1 MLRRSDSGAGDVLFA
16 RGSLPAG
23 VWIIKEGWIEL
34 VLDARRRE
42 GVIGMMGPRQCVG
55 EIPLIL
61 EVPAPYS
68 AIAATDVSSLF
79 MPAKEFTRF
88 LRKNPTFALRWTS
101 KLAGRV
107 ARSQGRVVQLLAP
120 TLKERVARLLLHESY
135 DGVFP
140 FAQET
145 CAAMLGASRS
155 PVNQVLKAFERQHVI
170 RLRYGRIEICD
181 ERGLSTL
188 ARDGG

>member
-1 MLRRSDSGAGDVLFA
+1 
-16 RGSLPAG
+16 
-23 VWIIKEGWIEL
+23 
-34 VLDARRRE
+34 
-42 GVIGMMGPRQCVG
+42 VG

-61 EVPAPYS
+61 EVPTPYS
-68 AIAATDVSSLF
+68 AIAGHRRQLSVHAG
-79 MPAKEFTRF
+79 EGFTRF
-88 LRKNPTFALRWTS
+88 LRKNATFALRWTS

-120 TLKERVARLLLHESY
+120 TLKERVARLLLHESH

-155 PVNQVLKAFERQHVI
+155 PVNQVLKDFERQHLVK
-170 RLRYGRIEICD
+170 LGYGRIEICD
-181 ERGLSTL
+181 ERALSTL